1 MIVVAR
7 VWRKRGARM
16 ISRGVERKLADKILT
31 KSSKSSSCAIETI
44 CFREKERERK
54 GALENFIYFRDDP
67 IIVNDFEIDI

>member
-1 MIVVAR
+1 
-7 VWRKRGARM
+7 M
-16 ISRGVERKLADKILT
+16 ISRGVERKLADKILM
-31 KSSKSSSCAIETI
+31 KSSSCAIETI

>member
-1 MIVVAR
+1 
-7 VWRKRGARM
+7 M

-44 CFREKERERK
+44 CFREKEGERK

-67 IIVNDFEIDI
+67 IIINDFEIDI